1 MTDENK
7 NSFTG
12 VNTDTR
18 IFEKFQRAVK
28 LACALTKQ
36 QEYKEKGDDSMA
48 TQYATFLS
56 EEERIA
62 ALEEG
67 EKSGLSLAKEIMKM
81 LKDGVPTP
89 EIAKKCRMTIREVE
103 EFKVAM

>member
-1 MTDENK
+1 MTDKNK
-7 NSFTG
+7 EHFAG
-12 VNTDTR
+12 VNTDAR
-18 IFEKFQRAVK
+18 IFEKFQRSVR

-67 EKSGLSLAKEIMKM
+67 ERSGLSLAKEIMKM
-81 LKDGVPTP
+81 LREGIPAP
-89 EIAKKCRMTIREVE
+89 EIAKKCRMTTREVE
-103 EFKVAM
+103 EFVAM